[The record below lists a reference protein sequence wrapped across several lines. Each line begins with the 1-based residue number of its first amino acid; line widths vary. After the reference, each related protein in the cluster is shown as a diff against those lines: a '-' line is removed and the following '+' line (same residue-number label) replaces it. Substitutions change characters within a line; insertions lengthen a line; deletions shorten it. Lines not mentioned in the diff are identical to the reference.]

1 LLDRQWTLRYF
12 NKPCFFIEEAST
24 LKLPIF
30 TGTLDLYIA
39 EINRF
44 PILTPEEEFKL
55 AMRLKKDN
63 DMEAAEKLIVSN
75 LRFVV
80 KIAHEYRSYG
90 FKLADLIQ
98 EGNIGLIHA
107 VKKFDPEKGYRLISY
122 AVWWIRAYIQNY
134 LIKSWSIVK
143 IGTTQAQRKLFFKLN
158 QARKQLET
166 ISKKN
171 PEFSEIADS
180 LGVKGSDVAEMDLRM
195 GARDLSLNKLIGD
208 DGETSHLDFLT
219 HDGDNQETSVIK
231 DYERELV
238 EHNIGGALATLNERE
253 RYIIQHRIMLN
264 NTMEI
269 ERIVNEEQNKKVE
282 SNDEKERSRFD
293 RIRAYK
299 QLVEE
304 GKGDDINQINKIAQK
319 GETVTSAKEAIQA
332 EEAILRK
339 AKEDIIEFKRAIRS
353 SDREENIA
361 KTLQEIGDRYNIPR
375 ELVRQIREQALKED
389 IAKTL
394 QEIGDKYNIT
404 RERARQIEKQAL
416 KKVQLALPHLKEDH

>member
-180 LGVKGSDVAEMDLRM
+180 LGVKGSEVAEMDLRM

-416 KKVQLALPHLKEDH
+416 KKVHLALPHLKEDH